1 MKFSSFLAL
10 FTFTSL
16 AAHAAVTPEQAFGAI
31 KSLKGDWHG
40 PAAMKGMPPSHSVFR
55 VTAGGSAVEETIFP
69 GSPMEMLS
77 VYHMDKGN
85 LLMTHYCAIGNQPRM
100 KLNAK
105 KSTPQ
110 ELVFDFDGGTNLN
123 PRRTFSRLAA
133 SNDAICGSSCANAR
147 TSRAPEKFSCA
158 CAEIS
163 ENIAWMRSK
172 RSWIL
177 RPIVCTSTLASG
189 SGTSAT
195 SVRNGLMRNRK
206 MTAPIENSTVLALYM
221 IAGPSNMRTAFR
233 SFVMRAM
240 MSPVRCSA

>member
-1 MKFSSFLAL
+1 MKFSSLFAL

-69 GSPMEMLS
+69 GSQMEMLS

-110 ELVFDFDGGTNLN
+110 ELVFEFDGGTNFN
-123 PRRTFSRLAA
+123 PRRDKHMHSLTLKLSAPSKTAA
-133 SNDAICGSSCANAR
+133 S
-147 TSRAPEKFSCA
+147 
-158 CAEIS
+158 
-163 ENIAWMRSK
+163 
-172 RSWIL
+172 
-177 RPIVCTSTLASG
+177 TLTT
-189 SGTSAT
+189 SGTSWT
-195 SVRNGLMRNRK
+195 GGKQDPQTCGEVTMTRRK
-206 MTAPIENSTVLALYM
+206 
-221 IAGPSNMRTAFR
+221 
-233 SFVMRAM
+233 
-240 MSPVRCSA
+240 